1 MHRSRRHHPEEPV
14 VQSVT
19 SAPANLADEQS
30 GRIKRYLFTM
40 GIRTVC
46 FIGAVLTATSGAPWW
61 VWGTLAMLAV
71 VLPYVAVVMVNA
83 VAPRGAGRGSAPVT
97 PRGDGPARLGR

>member
-1 MHRSRRHHPEEPV
+1 M
-14 VQSVT
+14 QSVT

-30 GRIKRYLFTM
+30 SRIKRYLFTM

-46 FIGAVLTATSGAPWW
+46 FVASVLTATAGAPWW
-61 VWGTLAMLAV
+61 VWGTLALLAV
-71 VLPYVAVVMVNA
+71 LLPYVAVVMVNA
-83 VAPRGAGRGSAPVT
+83 VAPRGTGRGSAPVT

>member
-1 MHRSRRHHPEEPV
+1 VHRSRRHHRDEPV

-19 SAPANLADEQS
+19 TAPASIAEEQAS
-30 GRIKRYLFTM
+30 RIKRYLFTM

-46 FIGAVLTATSGAPWW
+46 FIGAVLTATAGAPWW
-61 VWGTLAMLAV
+61 LWGTLALLAV

-83 VAPRGAGRGSAPVT
+83 VAPRGTGRGSAPVT
-97 PRGDGPARLGR
+97 PRGDSPHQLGR